1 MFTCNFND
9 NAETATLDVSYVE
22 PIFQYFKGEGFLN
35 EMFLQ

>member
-9 NAETATLDVSYVE
+9 NAGTATLDVSYVE

-35 EMFLQ
+35 EMLLQ